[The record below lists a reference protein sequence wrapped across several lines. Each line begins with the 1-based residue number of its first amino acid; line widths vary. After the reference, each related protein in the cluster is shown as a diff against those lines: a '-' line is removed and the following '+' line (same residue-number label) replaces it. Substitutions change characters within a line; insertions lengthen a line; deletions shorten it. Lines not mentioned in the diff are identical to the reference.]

1 MSALEIQIKN
11 LILEISQQNDTS
23 SPEVVGVNYKLNSKT
38 KGKRK
43 RKNSETTSITYAI
56 IKWYRMLGQYTIPSI
71 TKRIPKG
78 PIFVHKVCKTTHCS
92 NDLKERFS
100 HIKIVHI
107 GFIW

>member
-43 RKNSETTSITYAI
+43 RK
-56 IKWYRMLGQYTIPSI
+56 KQ
-71 TKRIPKG
+71 
-78 PIFVHKVCKTTHCS
+78 
-92 NDLKERFS
+92 
-100 HIKIVHI
+100 
-107 GFIW
+107 